1 MSALLK
7 TQYQYEDNDVL
18 LSLQNKSNM
27 QILNPFVHRLEIN
40 NPIDKIKVSFII

>member
-7 TQYQYEDNDVL
+7 TQYQYKDIDL

-40 NPIDKIKVSFII
+40 NPIDKIKVSSNF